1 MALIVLDTNV
11 IIDYFNNLLIAEDER
26 EITKLLGEDVFVI
39 SIITR
44 MEVMVGLLNEKKPTI
59 FQAFINTATTLNIL
73 PEIEREAIE
82 VRKTYKLK
90 LPDAIIAATALFLDA
105 RLVTNDQS
113 GFSRIPD
120 LNIWIPKRL

>member
-11 IIDYFNNLLIAEDER
+11 IIDYFNNLLIAEDEQ
-26 EITKLLGEDVFVI
+26 EITKSLGEDVFVI

-113 GFSRIPD
+113 GFSRIQD